1 MTTNP
6 LYDNWHEFLSQLR
19 PNEHKT
25 RLKNFTSLMVSIFES
40 KSVHLSVIA
49 NKIPAKATLPSVTRR
64 LQRLLNNPAI
74 RVREWYAPIARQV
87 LERLV
92 TSGGQVR
99 LIVDGTKVGFGHQLL
114 MVAVAYRR
122 RTIPIAW
129 TWVRYRR
136 GRSSAHKQL
145 ALLGYVRQL
154 LPPNAAVWVVGDSEF
169 GANAVLRQL
178 DRWQWQYVLRQK
190 GNTLVYFAAQ
200 GVWKPFG
207 SLVSKPGQS
216 FWVTQARLSH
226 QHQYPVNLLACW
238 KPGEKQP
245 WLLATQLPTAQAT
258 RRAYRYRMWIEEM
271 FGDLKKH
278 GFDLE
283 STHLQH
289 FLRLSRLTLAVALLY
304 AWLLVFGAKII
315 KAGQRRLVDRNDRRD
330 LSVFRIGMYTVHRRL
345 KNAQLFSIR
354 FMPVL

>member
-6 LYDNWHEFLSQLR
+6 LYDKWHEFLSQLR

-25 RLKNFTSLMVSIFES
+25 RLKNFTNLMVSIFES

-64 LQRLLNNPAI
+64 MQRLLDNPAI
-74 RVREWYAPIARQV
+74 RVREWYAPIARRV
-87 LERLV
+87 LARLV
-92 TSGGQVR
+92 TGGGQVR
-99 LIVDGTKVGFGHQLL
+99 LIVDGTKVGFGHRLL
-114 MVAVAYRR
+114 MVAVAYRK

-129 TWVRYRR
+129 TWVRHWC
-136 GRSSAHKQL
+136 GPSSAHKQL

-154 LPPNAAVWVVGDSEF
+154 IPPNAAVCVVGDSEF
-169 GANAVLRQL
+169 GAIAVLKQL

-190 GNTLVYFAAQ
+190 SDTLVYFAEQYA
-200 GVWKPFG
+200 WKHFKR
-207 SLVSKPGQS
+207 LVSEPGQS
-216 FWVTQARLSH
+216 VWVTQTRLSY
-226 QHQYPVNLLACW
+226 QHKYQVNLLAYW
-238 KPGEKQP
+238 KPGEKRP
-245 WLLATQLPTAQAT
+245 WFLATQLPSAQLT
-258 RRAYRYRMWIEEM
+258 QRAYRYRMWIEEM

-304 AWLLVFGAKII
+304 TWLLVFGAKII

-345 KNAQLFSIR
+345 KNVQLFSIR
-354 FMPVL
+354 LIPVL

>member
-6 LYDNWHEFLSQLR
+6 LYDKWHAFLSQLR

-25 RLKNFTSLMVSIFES
+25 RLENFTSLMVGIFES
-40 KSVHLSVIA
+40 RSVHLSEIA

-64 LQRLLNNPAI
+64 MQRLLDNGKL
-74 RVREWYAPIARQV
+74 RVREWYAPIARRV

-92 TSGGQVR
+92 SGGGQVR

-122 RTIPIAW
+122 RAIPIAW

-136 GRSSAHKQL
+136 GHSSAHKQL

-154 LPPNAAVWVVGDSEF
+154 MPPNAAVWVVGDNEF
-169 GANAVLRQL
+169 GAIAVLRQL
-178 DRWQWQYVLRQK
+178 DRWQWQYVLRQR

-200 GVWKPFG
+200 GVWKPFE

-216 FWVTQARLSH
+216 FWVTQAQLSY
-226 QHQYPVNLLACW
+226 QHQYQANLLAYW
-238 KPGEKQP
+238 KPGEDRP
-245 WLLATQLPTAQAT
+245 WLLATQLPSAQLT
-258 RRAYRYRMWIEEM
+258 QRAYRYRMWIEEM

-354 FMPVL
+354 FIPVL